1 MTALVQVH
9 QLTVRRACQIMKLSR
24 AAYYRRVSCRT
35 KQDTDV
41 INALNGV
48 VTTHPR
54 WGFWKCVDRLRDQ
67 GYGFNHKR
75 VHRVYC
81 AMKLNLPRRTKRR
94 IPTRIKQPLQAPLA
108 HNRIWAADFM
118 HDALAGGRA
127 LRTFNVIDE
136 SNREA
141 LAIEVGTSIP
151 AARIIRVFERLI
163 DLYGKPAAL
172 RTDNGPEFT
181 SALFQDWCQQQGIQP
196 LFIQPGKPNQNAF
209 MERFNRSYR
218 TELLNLYVFETI
230 DQVQQLSDEWLHSYN
245 HERPH
250 DSLGRVPP
258 LVYMPRQQPAQVSTS
273 NLST

>member
-1 MTALVQVH
+1 
-9 QLTVRRACQIMKLSR
+9 MKLSR
-24 AAYYRRVSCRT
+24 AAYYRQGSGRT
-35 KQDTDV
+35 KQDTEV
-41 INALNGV
+41 ITALNAV
-48 VTTHPR
+48 VTRHGR
-54 WGFWKCVDRLRDQ
+54 WGFWKCFDRLRIQ
-67 GYGFNHKR
+67 GHSFNHKR
-75 VHRVYC
+75 VHC

-118 HDALAGGRA
+118 HDALMSGRA

-136 SNREA
+136 SNREG
-141 LAIEVGTSIP
+141 LGIEVGTSIP
-151 AARIIRVFERLI
+151 SARIIRVLERLI
-163 DLYGKPAAL
+163 DLYGKPGAL

-181 SALFQDWCQQQGIQP
+181 STLFQDWCQQHGIQQ

-218 TELLNLYVFETI
+218 TELLNLYLFETI
-230 DQVQQLSDEWLHSYN
+230 NQVKQLSEEWLHSYN

-258 LVYMPRQQPAQVSTS
+258 LTYMPRQQPAQFSTS
-273 NLST
+273 NVST

>member
-1 MTALVQVH
+1 MH
-9 QLTVRRACQIMKLSR
+9 QLPIRRACQIMKLSR
-24 AAYYRRVSCRT
+24 AAYYRRLSCRT
-35 KQDTDV
+35 KQDAEV
-41 INALNGV
+41 INALNAV
-48 VTTHPR
+48 VMEHAR
-54 WGFWKCVDRLRDQ
+54 WGFWKCFDRLRNQ

-94 IPTRIKQPLQAPLA
+94 VPMRIKQPLQAPLM

-118 HDALAGGRA
+118 HDALVGGRA
-127 LRTFNVIDE
+127 VRTFNVIDE
-136 SNREA
+136 SNREG

-151 AARIIRVFERLI
+151 SARVIRVFERLI
-163 DLYGKPAAL
+163 DLYGKPTAL

-181 SALFQDWCQQQGIQP
+181 ATLFQEWCQRHGIRQ

-209 MERFNRSYR
+209 IERFNRSYR
-218 TELLNLYVFETI
+218 TELLNLYLFETI
-230 DQVQQLSDEWLHSYN
+230 DHVQQLSNEWLHSYN

-258 LVYMPRQQPAQVSTS
+258 LTYMPRQQPAQLSTF